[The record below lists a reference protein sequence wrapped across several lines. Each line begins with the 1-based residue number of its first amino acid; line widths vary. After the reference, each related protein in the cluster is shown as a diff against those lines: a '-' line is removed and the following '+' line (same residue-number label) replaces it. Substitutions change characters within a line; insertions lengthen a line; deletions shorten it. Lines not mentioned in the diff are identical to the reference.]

1 MNKKPKRNVVERS
14 IAVLTVF
21 DAAETTPAGRKE
33 IARWLRRQA
42 TFLEKVPKEGLE
54 GGYCAQYRADAE
66 DIIPQPK
73 ANAKKTEQTPK
84 RVSADWWGWD
94 RPDVGWDN
102 K

>member
-1 MNKKPKRNVVERS
+1 MNKKHKRNVVERS

-54 GGYCAQYRADAE
+54 GGYCAQYRADTE
-66 DIIPQPK
+66 NPVPQSK
-73 ANAKKTEQTPK
+73 ANTAEAKQEDNYYGLI
-84 RVSADWWGWD
+84 VSL
-94 RPDVGWDN
+94 
-102 K
+102 